1 MFKKDNLEVP
11 SDKVN
16 TIIGKDTHFNG
27 TINGKGLIR
36 IDGEAEG
43 IINNQGD
50 IVVGE
55 SGRVFVEM
63 KARNIT
69 IAGKYEGTLEA
80 EGKLELKRTGR
91 ASGTFKA
98 NALLVEEGAVLSG
111 KMEMHYHEDGAA
123 EGQAKKEKQYGPFD
137 SDRLAQN
144 KQKGP
149 LEDKSSKE
157 KAL

>member
-36 IDGEAEG
+36 IDGGAEG
-43 IINNQGD
+43 VINNQGD
-50 IVVGE
+50 IIVGE
-55 SGRVFVEM
+55 SGRVLAEM
-63 KARNIT
+63 KARSIT

-91 ASGTFKA
+91 ATGTFKA
-98 NALLVEEGAVLSG
+98 NALVVEEGAVLSG
-111 KMEMHYHEDGAA
+111 KMEMQYQDSEKEA
-123 EGQAKKEKQYGPFD
+123 QVKKEKLYGPFD
-137 SDRLAQN
+137 SDRPDQG
-144 KQKGP
+144 KQKTTLG
-149 LEDKSSKE
+149 DKSSKE

>member
-50 IVVGE
+50 VVVGE
-55 SGRVFVEM
+55 SGRVSVEM

-69 IAGKYEGTLEA
+69 IAGKYEGALEA

-91 ASGTFKA
+91 AIGTFKA

-111 KMEMHYHEDGAA
+111 KMEMQQQEGEV
-123 EGQAKKEKQYGPFD
+123 EGQVKKEKVYGPFD
-137 SDRLAQN
+137 SDRSDQSKN
-144 KQKGP
+144 KGP
-149 LEDKSSKE
+149 LGDKSSKE

>member
-36 IDGEAEG
+36 IDGEVEG
-43 IINNQGD
+43 IISNQGD

-55 SGRVFVEM
+55 SGRVSVEM
-63 KARNIT
+63 RARNIT
-69 IAGKYEGTLEA
+69 IAGKYEGALEA
-80 EGKLELKRTGR
+80 EGKLELKRTGQ
-91 ASGTFKA
+91 AIGTFKA

-111 KMEMHYHEDGAA
+111 KMEMQQQEGEA
-123 EGQAKKEKQYGPFD
+123 EGQDKKEKVSGPFD
-137 SDRLAQN
+137 SDRSNQS

-149 LEDKSSKE
+149 LGDNYSKE
-157 KAL
+157 KVL